1 MALEAGTRLGPYEIT
16 ALLGEG
22 GMGAVY
28 RAQDTRLGR
37 EVAVKVLREDATT
50 DKDRLDRFILEAKAA
65 SALNHPSI
73 VTVHDIGTEGE
84 LLYMVMELVTGRPLN
99 DALPPGGFSAAE
111 VIRIGMQI
119 ADACAAAHAR
129 QIVHRDLK
137 PANVMLQADGRV
149 KVLDFGLAKI
159 IEQTSDAKTMTQTAA
174 GTILGT
180 VAYMSPEQ
188 AEGKLLDARTD
199 IFSLG
204 ALLYEISTGKR
215 AFPGDSQASVFA
227 AVLKEDPPP
236 PDEVRAGMPPEL
248 GRVIMRCLRKDPA
261 RRVQSMA
268 DLRSSLEELK
278 DELSS
283 GKLGSGA
290 HASSGR
296 VAPAAGIQP
305 SRRVGLYRAIGLA
318 VLLIGVPLAGYLIW
332 QSAQMPPV
340 VENAQLLPVPL
351 TTYSGSETSASF
363 SPDGNQIAFVWD
375 GERQDNP
382 DIYVKLVGPGTPL
395 RLTTSPLVD
404 AYPRWSPDGRQIAF
418 VRYISMNQV
427 SLFVTPSLGG
437 AERRLGDFFT
447 RVAINRFVYL
457 AWAADAKFLIIAAAQ
472 SAADPSHLL
481 RVNVDTGEAAM
492 LVRANPGSDGFYS
505 VDVSPDGRRM
515 ATARDNFGADA
526 IEVFDLSADGQ
537 ATSTRIFRDV
547 TNAVDVRWTG
557 DSKDI
562 VFRRSVNN
570 PGPLYRLST
579 TTGKVTPMLWVGPGA
594 TWPAIAP
601 AARRLIFTRN
611 VRDTNIWR
619 LTLGS
624 GPQPVLDKLA
634 VSSFREVAPQ
644 YSPDGKRLAFH
655 SNRGGSVQVWV
666 AEADGSKP
674 EQLTSMD
681 DVATTGTPRWSPDSK
696 QIAFDSNAGGT
707 GYHIYVVGAN
717 GGQPRAITT
726 GATRNFVST
735 WSADG
740 QWVYFTSDRGG
751 RGEIW
756 RARAAGGGEEQ
767 VTRNGAESPMISPD
781 GQWLYFVRREGDSLW
796 RMPLAGGAETRLA
809 DRLYRY
815 NYTVTNTGVY
825 YVARP
830 PEDTRTS
837 ADMLVSPG
845 SRVRYLDLA
854 TKRVTDLLRMDAPV
868 DLGLAVSP
876 DGKYLLFT
884 KIDYLGADLMLV
896 ENFR

>member
-1 MALEAGTRLGPYEIT
+1 
-16 ALLGEG
+16 
-22 GMGAVY
+22 MGAVY

-37 EVAVKVLREDATT
+37 EVAVKVLREGATA

-73 VTVHDIGTEGE
+73 VTIHDIGTEGE

-99 DALPPGGFSAAE
+99 EALPPGGFTAAE
-111 VIRIGMQI
+111 VVRIGMQI

-174 GTILGT
+174 GTVLGT

-188 AEGKLLDARTD
+188 AEGKPLDARTD

-236 PDEVRAGMPPEL
+236 PEEVRAGMPAEL

-278 DELSS
+278 DELAS

-290 HASSGR
+290 HASAAR
-296 VAPAAGIQP
+296 TAAGAATAT
-305 SRRVGLYRAIGLA
+305 RRFGFYRAIGLA
-318 VLLIGVPLAGYLIW
+318 ILLIGVPSAGYLVW
-332 QSAQMPPV
+332 QSARTPSV
-340 VENAQLLPVPL
+340 TEHVQLLPVPL
-351 TTYSGSETSASF
+351 TTYPGSETNASF

-375 GERQDNP
+375 GEAEANQ
-382 DIYVKLVGPGTPL
+382 DIYVKLVGPGALL
-395 RLTTSPLVD
+395 RLTSSPLVD
-404 AYPRWSPDGRQIAF
+404 AFPRWSPDGRQIAF
-418 VRYISMNQV
+418 VRYISANQV
-427 SLFVTPSLGG
+427 SLFLIPPLGG
-437 AERRLGDFFT
+437 AERKLGDFFT
-447 RVAINRFVYL
+447 RVAITRFVYL
-457 AWAADAKFLIIAAAQ
+457 AWAADSKSLILAGAQ
-472 SAADPSHLL
+472 SAADPSSLL
-481 RVNVDTGEAAM
+481 RVAIDTGEATM
-492 LVRANPGSDGFYS
+492 LVRANAGSDGFYS
-505 VDVSPDGRRM
+505 VDVSPDGKRM

-526 IEVFDLSADGQ
+526 IEVFDLSADGR
-537 ATSTRIFRDV
+537 ATSAGIFRDV
-547 TNAVDVRWTG
+547 TNAIDVRWTA

-579 TTGKVTPMLWVGPGA
+579 TTGKVSPMLWVGPGA
-594 TWPAIAP
+594 SAPEISP

-619 LTLGS
+619 LTLGT

-655 SNRGGSVQVWV
+655 SNRGGSVQIWV

-674 EQLTSMD
+674 QQLTSMD

-707 GYHIYVVGAN
+707 GYHIYVIGAN
-717 GGQPRAITT
+717 GGQPRAITS
-726 GATRNFVST
+726 GGTRNFVST
-735 WSADG
+735 WSADN
-740 QWVYFTSDRGG
+740 QWVYFTSDRSG

-756 RARAAGGGEEQ
+756 RARATGGGEEQ
-767 VTRNGAESPMISPD
+767 VTRNGAESPTISPD
-781 GQWLYFVRREGDSLW
+781 GQWLYFVRREGDTLW
-796 RMPLAGGAETRLA
+796 RVPIAGGAETRLV
-809 DRLYRY
+809 DGLYRY
-815 NYTVTNTGVY
+815 NYAVTNTDVY
-825 YVARP
+825 YVVRP
-830 PEDTRTS
+830 PGQSQGIAE
-837 ADMLVSPG
+837 MLVSAG
-845 SRVRYLDLA
+845 SRVRHLDLA
-854 TKRVTDLLRMDAPV
+854 TKRVTDLLTMDASA
-868 DLGLAVSP
+868 DLGMAVSP

>member
-1 MALEAGTRLGPYEIT
+1 M
-16 ALLGEG
+16 
-22 GMGAVY
+22 
-28 RAQDTRLGR
+28 
-37 EVAVKVLREDATT
+37 
-50 DKDRLDRFILEAKAA
+50 
-65 SALNHPSI
+65 
-73 VTVHDIGTEGE
+73 
-84 LLYMVMELVTGRPLN
+84 
-99 DALPPGGFSAAE
+99 PPGGFSAAE
-111 VIRIGMQI
+111 VVRIGMQI

-188 AEGKLLDARTD
+188 AEGKPLDARTD

-204 ALLYEISTGKR
+204 ALLYEISTGTR

-236 PDEVRAGMPPEL
+236 VEDVRAGMPPEL

-290 HASSGR
+290 HVSTAR
-296 VAPAAGIQP
+296 TAAAAAATP
-305 SRRVGLYRAIGLA
+305 TRPFGLYRAVGFL
-318 VLLIGVPLAGYLIW
+318 VLLVGVPIAGYLFW
-332 QSAQMPPV
+332 QSAPTPSV
-340 VENAQLLPVPL
+340 AEHAQLLPVPL

-375 GERQDNP
+375 GEAQDNS
-382 DIYVKLVGPGTPL
+382 DIYVKLVGPGTPI

-404 AYPRWSPDGRQIAF
+404 AFPRWSPDGRQIAF
-418 VRYISMNQV
+418 VRYISANQI
-427 SLFVTPSLGG
+427 SLFVIPSLGG
-437 AERRLGDFFT
+437 AERKLGDFYT
-447 RVAINRFVYL
+447 RVAITRFVYL
-457 AWAADAKFLIIAAAQ
+457 AWFPDSKFLVLAGAQ
-472 SAADPSHLL
+472 AAADPSSLL
-481 RVNVDTGEAAM
+481 RVSVETGEATM

-515 ATARDNFGADA
+515 ATARDNSGADA
-526 IEVFDLSADGQ
+526 IEVFDLSADAQ
-537 ATSTRIFRDV
+537 ATSAKVFRDV
-547 TNAVDVRWTG
+547 TNAIDVRWTA
-557 DSKDI
+557 DSTDI

-579 TTGKVTPMLWVGPGA
+579 TTGKVSPLLWVGPGA
-594 TWPAIAP
+594 SAPEISP

-619 LTLGS
+619 LALGS

-655 SNRGGSVQVWV
+655 SNRGGSVQIWV

-681 DVATTGTPRWSPDSK
+681 DVATTGTPRWSADSK

-726 GATRNFVST
+726 GGTRNFVSA

-740 QWVYFTSDRGG
+740 RWVYFTSDRSG

-756 RARAAGGGEEQ
+756 RALATGGGEEQ
-767 VTRNGAESPMISPD
+767 VTRNSAESPMISPD
-781 GQWLYFVRREGDSLW
+781 GAWLYFVRREGDTLW
-796 RMPLAGGAETRLA
+796 RMPVAGGAETRLA
-809 DRLYRY
+809 EGLYRY
-815 NYTVTNTGVY
+815 NYAVTNNGVY

-830 PEDTRTS
+830 PQQSQGVAES
-837 ADMLVSPG
+837 LVPAG
-845 SRVRYLDLA
+845 SQIRYLDFA
-854 TKRVTDLLRMDAPV
+854 TKRVTDLLRMDASA

-884 KIDYLGADLMLV
+884 KIDYMGADLMLV